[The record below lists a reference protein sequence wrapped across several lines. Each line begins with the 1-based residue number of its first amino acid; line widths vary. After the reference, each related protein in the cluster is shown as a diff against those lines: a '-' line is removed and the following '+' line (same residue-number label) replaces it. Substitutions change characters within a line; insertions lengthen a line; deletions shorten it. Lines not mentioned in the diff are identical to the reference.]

1 MNHRA
6 AAACGLLV
14 LMLAL
19 FVTVAAQEPP
29 PLEPTVEPL
38 DCSMDALKAYYAAL
52 TGEAQ
57 AALDA
62 AAPDGDL
69 PQEALGALYDAGVSL
84 QARMLACGYIPADIA
99 TLPVGE
105 DTTIARAL
113 EVLDTLTGDLLHGQL
128 LYLGQERSAQNTTVG
143 CGGCH
148 ESSGEEAAPIGPP
161 TEGTWTRWDE
171 EYRLLPEYE
180 AQPFAYFAAEAIL
193 NPNAHVE
200 EPYPANV
207 MPPFYGTALGYQ
219 DLADLIAFLE
229 SQDQLPDG
237 E

>member
-1 MNHRA
+1 VKKLMMFA
-6 AAACGLLV
+6 AV
-14 LMLAL
+14 LAL
-19 FVTVAAQEPP
+19 FFSAAAQDATP
-29 PLEPTVEPL
+29 EPTPEPI
-38 DCSMDALKAYYAAL
+38 DCSIDGLKAYY
-52 TGEAQ
+52 TGLAEAAQ

-62 AAPDGDL
+62 AAPDSDL
-69 PQEALGALYDAGVSL
+69 PQETLGTLYDAGVSL
-84 QARMLACGYIPADIA
+84 QKRMLACGYIPADIA

-105 DTTIARAL
+105 DTSL
-113 EVLDTLTGDLLHGQL
+113 ERVLEILDTLTGDPLRGQL
-128 LYLGQERSAQNTTVG
+128 LYLGQERSSQNTTLG

-148 ESSGEEAAPIGPP
+148 ETAETDAAPIGPP

-171 EYRLLPEYE
+171 EYSLLPKYE
-180 AQPFAYFAAEAIL
+180 DQLFAYFAAEAIL

-229 SQDQLPDG
+229 SQDQLENEPS
-237 E
+237 EF